1 MRIAP
6 RGGDGFVKND
16 GGGGGD
22 GEVFARVVPGGG
34 GNVTNGDGEGVGCE
48 QVVGVALRRIPPLS
62 IYDFELELLQSSS
75 LLNQLTAFSENSL
88 FHLLHCLVYIRVLRI
103 IFLNSS

>member
-22 GEVFARVVPGGG
+22 GEVFARVVPGGV

-48 QVVGVALRRIPPLS
+48 QVVGVALRRIPLFRFTIS
-62 IYDFELELLQSSS
+62 SLSSS
-75 LLNQLTAFSENSL
+75 NRRRF
-88 FHLLHCLVYIRVLRI
+88 
-103 IFLNSS
+103 